1 MKILFTLIVIIFYSP
16 NLFANT
22 FYVGKWEVLSISKK
36 CKLSSSLEEGILTVN
51 KDGTAIFEVNH
62 DWFVFRG
69 KVRSNWKKI
78 GLINKYGTLNISGKF
93 NGTLINAK
101 INNLAEWDVRN
112 CDFQFQKIIAK
123 DKKKNEDRWLF
134 CQNLFDENLKS
145 KRYQR
150 CDSSEQEI
158 SEDEFNKSDNSPNI
172 ILDIVGEWEGIG
184 EYEGDSYPVYLK
196 FFINSRNKL
205 EGKYFYG
212 NKYQHEEG
220 GELLLTEDN
229 LASKKM
235 FKMKWYEN
243 NDSGSFNFELFPNGS
258 LVGVWSNNYAYGG
271 TYRISK
277 ILDKN
282 NEEKEPNLSVVEPIS
297 RPIF

>member
-1 MKILFTLIVIIFYSP
+1 MKIFFALIVIILYSP

-22 FYVGKWEVLSISKK
+22 FYIGKWEVLSISKK

-78 GLINKYGTLNISGKF
+78 GLINKYGTLNISGIF

-112 CDFQFQKIIAK
+112 CDFQFQKIISK
-123 DKKKNEDRWLF
+123 EKKRNENRWLF

-158 SEDEFNKSDNSPNI
+158 SEDEFNKLNKS
-172 ILDIVGEWEGIG
+172 
-184 EYEGDSYPVYLK
+184 
-196 FFINSRNKL
+196 IN
-205 EGKYFYG
+205 E
-212 NKYQHEEG
+212 
-220 GELLLTEDN
+220 
-229 LASKKM
+229 
-235 FKMKWYEN
+235 
-243 NDSGSFNFELFPNGS
+243 
-258 LVGVWSNNYAYGG
+258 
-271 TYRISK
+271 ISK
-277 ILDKN
+277 
-282 NEEKEPNLSVVEPIS
+282 PV
-297 RPIF
+297 F